1 MGRPGA
7 VDALAERF
15 EVRALLGS
23 GGMGSVHRVHDRAR
37 GHDVALK
44 VLEAA
49 GGRELYRFKREFR
62 MLADILH
69 PNVVR
74 LHELY
79 TAGDAWMFSM
89 ELVEGVPFHR
99 WVRPVEVEPEDD
111 ELTRPLPKAPPDRVM
126 VPGRLDE
133 ARLRDALGQLAD
145 GLHALHATG
154 KLHRDIKPSNVL
166 VTHEGRVVILDF
178 GLVADLAALNSDR
191 THENAAVGTPMY
203 MSPEQAAD
211 LPLTEASDWYAVGVM
226 LYEVLAGVRPYFGP
240 AMQVLVAK
248 QREVPPPPSQ
258 FTAGVP
264 RDLEELCLRLM
275 ARAPE
280 ERPDGA

>member
-133 ARLRDALGQLAD
+133 ARLRDALRQLAD
-145 GLHALHATG
+145 GLHALHAAG

-178 GLVADLAALNSDR
+178 GLVADLAALNS
-191 THENAAVGTPMY
+191 
-203 MSPEQAAD
+203 
-211 LPLTEASDWYAVGVM
+211 
-226 LYEVLAGVRPYFGP
+226 
-240 AMQVLVAK
+240 
-248 QREVPPPPSQ
+248 
-258 FTAGVP
+258 
-264 RDLEELCLRLM
+264 
-275 ARAPE
+275 
-280 ERPDGA
+280 